1 MKIII
6 SSGHSKI
13 VRGAEGIIDEV
24 DEARKVVDR
33 VAEYLSSAGVGVEVF
48 HDDVSTTQSAN
59 LERIVDFH
67 NSETRDLD
75 VSVHFN
81 CYETTQNPMGCEV
94 LYVTQQ
100 ALAGNVCDAICAASG
115 LKNRGAKKRTDLAFL
130 NNTDGPAILVETCFV
145 DSQKDVDLYRMS
157 FDAICAAIA
166 SSISGIDIESETPL
180 PPATTQPPTTAP
192 PSVVPTVT
200 ITVNPPGSVKI
211 ITL

>member
-48 HDDVSTTQSAN
+48 HDDTSTTQSAN

-67 NSETRDLD
+67 NSEQRDLD
-75 VSVHFN
+75 VSIHFN
-81 CYETTQNPMGCEV
+81 CYDGTVSGCEV
-94 LYVTQQ
+94 LYCTQQ
-100 ALAGNVCDAICAASG
+100 ALADKVCDAICEVSDF
-115 LKNRGAKKRTDLAFL
+115 KNRGAKKRTDLAFL